1 MTEKKKKPNKEE
13 EYLNNWK
20 RTQADLEN
28 YQKEVSKRME
38 DFARFANQEVIG
50 EMIEVM
56 DNLEAALQH
65 AEGDIRKGLEQVIKR
80 FDEILEKYDV
90 KKVIVNAGDKF
101 DPVLHE
107 AVEGTGEVVDKLV
120 REGYKIYDK
129 VLRPSRVKVK

>member
-1 MTEKKKKPNKEE
+1 MTEKNKKLNKED

-56 DNLEAALQH
+56 DNLEAALQY

-80 FDEILEKYDV
+80 FDGTLEKYNV
-90 KKVIVNAGDKF
+90 KRIVVNVGDKF
-101 DPVLHE
+101 DPILHE
-107 AVEGTGEVVDKLV
+107 AVEGVGETVDKLV

>member
-1 MTEKKKKPNKEE
+1 MTGKKKKPNKEE

-20 RTQADLEN
+20 RAQADLEN

-56 DNLEAALQH
+56 DNLEMALQY
-65 AEGDIRKGLEQVIKR
+65 AKGDIQKGLEQVIKR
-80 FDEILEKYDV
+80 FNETLEKYNV
-90 KKVIVNAGDKF
+90 KKIVVNVGDKF
-101 DPVLHE
+101 DPALHE
-107 AVEGTGEVVDKLV
+107 AVEGTGEIVDKLV

>member
-1 MTEKKKKPNKEE
+1 MTEKREKPNKES

-28 YQKEVSKRME
+28 YQKEASKRME

-56 DNLEAALQH
+56 DNLQEALKYAK
-65 AEGDIRKGLEQVIKR
+65 GDIRKGLEQVIKR
-80 FDEILEKYDV
+80 FDETLERYNV
-90 KKVIVNAGDKF
+90 KKIVVNVGDKF

-107 AVEGTGEVVDKLV
+107 AVEGAGEAVDKLV
-120 REGYKIYDK
+120 RGGYKIYDK

>member
-1 MTEKKKKPNKEE
+1 MTGKKKKPNKEE

-28 YQKEVSKRME
+28 YQKEASKRME

-56 DNLEAALQH
+56 DNLEAALQY

-80 FDEILEKYDV
+80 FDETLERYNV
-90 KKVIVNAGDKF
+90 KKIVVNVGDKF
-101 DPVLHE
+101 DPILHD
-107 AVEGTGEVVDKLV
+107 AVEGTGEAIDKIV
-120 REGYKIYDK
+120 RGGYKIYDK